1 MTIQQIL
8 RDAGSYLKERNIED
22 PSREAGLL
30 LSWYLKKDLGYLYG
44 HMDMELDENT
54 ISGFMS
60 LIERR
65 GRHEPYGY
73 ITGQC
78 EFMSLT
84 FEVNPAVLI
93 PRADTEI
100 LAEAVLFALGKFTLS
115 ASEAQIPSLPKK
127 KIYRGLDMGTGSGC
141 LAISIAKYMPSII
154 MDAVDIS
161 EEALNTARRNA
172 IKHKVINRVN
182 FFRDDILSDSFISRY
197 TEGNKYDIIVSNPPY
212 IPDGDIPTLMPSVKD
227 YEPYNALAGGEDGLI
242 FYRAIAK
249 LSEKLL
255 ADDGILAVE
264 CGFDQ
269 AEIIRDIFAREK
281 LKSVFLKDFSG
292 INRVIVA
299 IKQV

>member
-1 MTIQQIL
+1 MTVQRIL
-8 RDAGSYLKERNIED
+8 KDAGNYLKQRNIED

-44 HMDMELDENT
+44 HMDMDIEEDKV
-54 ISGFMS
+54 SGFMS
-60 LIERR
+60 LVERR

-78 EFMSLT
+78 EFMSLA

-100 LAEAVLFALGKFTLS
+100 LAEAALAALGKSDFNAS
-115 ASEAQIPSLPKK
+115 ASQIPILPEKES
-127 KIYRGLDMGTGSGC
+127 YRGLDIGTGSGC
-141 LAISIAKYMPSII
+141 LAISIAKYMPSIM

-161 EEALNTARRNA
+161 DEALYTARKNA
-172 IKHKVINRVN
+172 IRHGVESRVN
-182 FFRDDILSDSFISRY
+182 FIKEDILSDSFIARSMKN
-197 TEGNKYDIIVSNPPY
+197 GKYDIIVSNPPY
-212 IPDGDIPTLMPSVKD
+212 IPVDDIPDLMASVKD
-227 YEPYNALAGGEDGLI
+227 YEPYGALAGGKDGLM

-249 LSEKLL
+249 HSGKLL
-255 ADDGILAVE
+255 ADEGILAVE

-269 AEIIRDIFAREK
+269 TEKISDIFAREK
-281 LKSVFLKDFSG
+281 LTSVFLKDLSG

-299 IKQV
+299 TKQV